1 MASPYHHHQNH
12 PPTTTTC
19 CRTTSFSCHCTQ
31 SHLPSYPPPQD
42 PLLQAIASQLLIS
55 NPPDPYLHHHHHH
68 QNPHKTHKPHHPK
81 HPSHIQQQQ
90 LHSLLSR
97 VEALEASLHH
107 HSSNRSRYSDSY
119 SLRDYAARKALAL
132 LIQLDSIQCGDPI
145 VRDGRRSISRD
156 LVRFLEF
163 IERIVVKRQAICLKP
178 VKNVRSN
185 VRPNVRNVQNVSKS
199 RGLGSK
205 CGDLGKDQ
213 RVRIGKLRER
223 IEKIRGFARVSENEE
238 EDVELEGFQHVSDD
252 DEESGGQYEN
262 GAAVKGCGFQ
272 PKVKKSVSF
281 AENENVFRVF
291 SNIDGT
297 VSSEDGSDSSDDHGE
312 RVGNCSE
319 GQYENGAV
327 VKRCGLQPKVKK
339 SVSFAE
345 NENVFRVFSNIDGT
359 VSSGDGSDSSDDHG
373 ERVGNCCEVEDARG
387 FAQQTEDG
395 DDTHL
400 EIGGSPQTSDAERI
414 PRARMTQRRSHG
426 QGQNEHLLF
435 SAPLP
440 VKMDPKEDVMKRN
453 MKV

>member
-1 MASPYHHHQNH
+1 MASHHHHPHSHHHLNH

-19 CRTTSFSCHCTQ
+19 CCTTSFSSCHCTQ
-31 SHLPSYPPPQD
+31 SHLLSYPPPQD

-55 NPPDPYLHHHHHH
+55 NPPDPYLHHHH

-90 LHSLLSR
+90 QQLHSLLSR
-97 VEALEASLHH
+97 IEALEASLHH
-107 HSSNRSRYSDSY
+107 HSSNRSRSSDSY
-119 SLRDYAARKALAL
+119 SLRDYAARVIQTHFRAFLVRRSRTLRQLKDLAFIKSSFASLKSSVSNQTHFDFHSVSQKALAL
-132 LIQLDSIQCGDPI
+132 LIKLDSIQCGDPI

-163 IERIVVKRQAICLKP
+163 IEGVVVKRQAICVKP

-185 VRPNVRNVQNVSKS
+185 VRNVQNVSNS

-205 CGDLGKDQ
+205 CGGLGKDQ
-213 RVRIGKLRER
+213 REMIGKLRER

-262 GAAVKGCGFQ
+262 GAAVKRCGFQ

-291 SNIDGT
+291 SN
-297 VSSEDGSDSSDDHGE
+297 SDE
-312 RVGNCSE
+312 
-319 GQYENGAV
+319 
-327 VKRCGLQPKVKK
+327 
-339 SVSFAE
+339 
-345 NENVFRVFSNIDGT
+345 T

-373 ERVGNCCEVEDARG
+373 ERVGNCSEVEDARG

-400 EIGGSPQTSDAERI
+400 EIGGSPQTSDSERI

-453 MKV
+453 KGVKIVT